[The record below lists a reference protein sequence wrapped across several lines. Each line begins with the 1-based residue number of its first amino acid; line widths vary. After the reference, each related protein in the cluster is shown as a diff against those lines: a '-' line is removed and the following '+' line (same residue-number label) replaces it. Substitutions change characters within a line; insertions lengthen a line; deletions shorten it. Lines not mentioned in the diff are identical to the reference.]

1 MFKLNHSYKYKH
13 GFIIMPL
20 YDEATEKAIRE
31 KIAMYKSLQ
40 AMGEVLAAMGKDVQ
54 ELKPPVPL
62 LAGAIL
68 ASKLSGQENLPAE
81 DVIFTVT
88 NFDEDGDPC
97 FSCGTHTFDN
107 GNVVN
112 SADVAF
118 ATQDMYVFFDEIAP
132 MEFQ

>member
-20 YDEATEKAIRE
+20 YDDETEKALRE
-31 KIAMYKSLQ
+31 KLAMYKALQ
-40 AMGEVLAAMGKDVQ
+40 GLADVLAAVGKDVQ

-68 ASKLSGQENLPAE
+68 AGKLSGQENLPAAE

-88 NFDEDGDPC
+88 NFDKDGDPC
-97 FSCGTHTFDN
+97 FDCGSYTFDN

-118 ATQDMYVFFDEIAP
+118 ATQDMYSFFDEIAP
-132 MEFQ
+132 VEF